1 MKTSSIQTFM
11 NMHDVFEYY
20 DDLPDKVV
28 IGEENKLRAERMQ
41 LYYLSYG
48 LIQHKFKLPFY
59 RKVSY
64 RTVYPDENDLGKN
77 LINILKRMDWE
88 INYQKDGIFFE
99 HNTHCPQVVTILQIA
114 SAALS
119 EKGAEVGNVGFVPP
133 LPFSPDEYKFMMG
146 PEVDVASKVL
156 NALAMTM
163 RKVLLSSGMRETVK
177 SYRRNATE
185 RYEQMMRVAEQRW
198 GVHCKNLLIRLDWG
212 YRKKYPAVRMRFTDQ
227 KEFEDL
233 LLEVDGYRKEMLTIL
248 RRIFCKD
255 LSFYV
260 WKIECGDMKGI
271 HIHWLIAVNGS
282 KHQDRINV
290 ARHIADQWDAN
301 IGGGNT
307 YTFNVNALPHA
318 EASGLRVI
326 DYKDPALYKII
337 GRYCDYLTKVDY
349 TLKLRMPK
357 GMRSLGCSK
366 LLTTTKIKPGPKR
379 KFRLIKQKYSEVRG
393 PQGGSPIHQLNE
405 VRTK

>member
-11 NMHDVFEYY
+11 NMQDVFEYY

-41 LYYLSYG
+41 LYYLSHG

-59 RKVSY
+59 RKVSH
-64 RTVYPDENDLGKN
+64 RTVYPDENDLGKY

-99 HNTHCPQVVTILQIA
+99 HNTHCPQVDTILQIA

-119 EKGAEVGNVGFVPP
+119 EKGAEVGHVGFVPP

-146 PEVDVASKVL
+146 PEVDVAIKAL
-156 NALAMTM
+156 NALVMTM
-163 RKVLLSSGMRETVK
+163 RKVLLSSGMREAVK
-177 SYRRNATE
+177 SYRKNSTKC
-185 RYEQMMRVAEQRW
+185 YKQMMCVAEQKW
-198 GVHCKNLLIRLDWG
+198 GIHCKNLLIRLDWG
-212 YRKKYPAVRMRFTDQ
+212 YRKTYPAVRMRFRNQ
-227 KEFEDL
+227 KEFDDL
-233 LLEVDGYRKEMLTIL
+233 LLEVIGYRDEMLKIL
-248 RRIFCKD
+248 RKIFGKD

-260 WKIECGDMKGI
+260 WKIECGDIKGI

-290 ARHIADQWDAN
+290 AKHIADQWDAS

-326 DYKDPALYKII
+326 DYNEPALFEIL

-349 TLKLRMPK
+349 TLKLRMPN
-357 GMRSLGCSK
+357 GMRSLGGSK
-366 LLTTTKIKPGPKR
+366 LTTTKKSKPGPKR
-379 KFRLIKQKYSEVRG
+379 RYQMIRKKHAEVRG
-393 PQGGSPIHQLNE
+393 PQGGSPVYKLNE
-405 VRTK
+405 ECTK